1 MTARH
6 KGCAILKAA
15 QIKHI
20 FFADGFLSSVW
31 LIICSLLTRH
41 LHLHIS
47 YCILT
52 AEQSKIMQP
61 DTTQQMRVSA
71 MNMNEAIEAIYTSL
85 ENDNEDIDFH
95 IANLKAAMKE
105 EDAKEAVFQT
115 ERLAQNNRQG
125 RKVMQAYFKKRGIKV
140 VFNT

>member
-1 MTARH
+1 
-6 KGCAILKAA
+6 
-15 QIKHI
+15 
-20 FFADGFLSSVW
+20 
-31 LIICSLLTRH
+31 
-41 LHLHIS
+41 
-47 YCILT
+47 
-52 AEQSKIMQP
+52 
-61 DTTQQMRVSA
+61 